1 MSKDI
6 KEICVIKLTSG
17 AEIIT
22 NAEYDKDVSMYH
34 QTLKLK
40 KPFRFDYIGNDE
52 HGMPRLGFFPY
63 AYSDATAIYMELN
76 GAAIEAY
83 IPEKYI
89 EETLKKEY
97 LEKSSG
103 IILA

>member
-1 MSKDI
+1 MSKEI
-6 KEICVIKLTSG
+6 KEICVLKLTSG

-22 NAEYDKDVSMYH
+22 NAEYDNDISMYH
-34 QTLKLK
+34 QTLILG

-52 HGMPRLGFFPY
+52 QGMPRLGFFPY
-63 AYSDATAIYMELN
+63 VYSDATALHVRLN
-76 GAAIEAY
+76 GGSIESY

-89 EETLKKEY
+89 DETLKKEY